1 MVESGL
7 LFNDDF
13 GLHFTVHM
21 IFPLNQHLIK
31 IMTPHRKLR
40 TIMVQFM
47 QVMRLTFV
55 HRFYDM
61 KHMMKFCNGLYGALE
76 KVANT
81 LGVQRVAGKS
91 H

>member
-1 MVESGL
+1 
-7 LFNDDF
+7 
-13 GLHFTVHM
+13 
-21 IFPLNQHLIK
+21 
-31 IMTPHRKLR
+31 
-40 TIMVQFM
+40 M

-55 HRFYDM
+55 HRFYNM

-81 LGVQRVAGKS
+81 LRVERVAGKS